1 MAFPK
6 HVKFILLFRNE
17 FKALTFT
24 RNVLLLNNH
33 MILLT
38 EKTQHLWVNMFLEIM
53 QPSQHDENQVD
64 RKTEVSNNHVNWKHD
79 CFELNL

>member
-1 MAFPK
+1 MCDLG
-6 HVKFILLFRNE
+6 ITRTSFRIE
-17 FKALTFT
+17 FKTLTFT

-38 EKTQHLWVNMFLEIM
+38 EKTQHLWVNMFIEIM
-53 QPSQHDENQVD
+53 QPSQHEENQVD